1 MNRAAVLKLG
11 IVVLIFGAAFPVLK
25 WGLSGGATPVWFAA
39 WRAVMSAGVALAV
52 VLAMQGLA
60 WPTRADLAPIFGIG
74 LFQIAGFF
82 LLLYAALTLVPAG
95 TASVLSYTTA
105 LWLVPISA
113 LWLRERVTGRRLLA
127 VGLGLAGILAIA
139 NPATLDYAQPGQLLG
154 VGLLLAAA
162 LSWAIA
168 IATLRAS
175 RAKLSTVQMLP
186 FAFAV
191 ASLVLLP
198 LALLLEPEGGLSRE
212 APPVIALLAVGLLG
226 PIATWAASEVS
237 RDLPA
242 VVSSLGF
249 LGTPVLGLLL
259 SVAVLGEP
267 LTWGLAVG
275 AALVVAGVAVA
286 ARG

>member
-1 MNRAAVLKLG
+1 VNRAAVVKLG
-11 IVVLIFGAAFPVLK
+11 LVVLIFGAAFPVLK
-25 WGLSGGATPVWFAA
+25 WGLTGGATPVWFAA

-60 WPTRADLAPIFGIG
+60 WPSRADLAPILGIG

-113 LWLRERVTGRRLLA
+113 LWLRERLTGKRLLA
-127 VGLGLAGILAIA
+127 VALGLAGILAIA
-139 NPATLDYAQPGQLLG
+139 NPATLDTTQPGQLLG

-168 IATLRAS
+168 IAMLRAA

-212 APPVIALLAVGLLG
+212 SAPVIALLAVGLLG
-226 PIATWAASEVS
+226 PVATWAASEVS

-259 SVAVLGEP
+259 SVVVLGEP
-267 LTWGLAVG
+267 LTLGLALG

>member
-1 MNRAAVLKLG
+1 VNRAAVLKLG

-25 WGLSGGATPVWFAA
+25 WGLTGGATPVWFAA
-39 WRAVMSAGVALAV
+39 WRAIMSAGVALAV

-60 WPTRADLAPIFGIG
+60 WPSRADLAPILGIG

-113 LWLRERVTGRRLLA
+113 LWLRERLTGKRLLA
-127 VGLGLAGILAIA
+127 VALGLAGILAIA
-139 NPATLDYAQPGQLLG
+139 NPATLDTTQPGQLLG

-168 IATLRAS
+168 IAMLRAA

-212 APPVIALLAVGLLG
+212 SAPVIALLAVGLLG
-226 PIATWAASEVS
+226 PVATWAASEVS

-259 SVAVLGEP
+259 SVVVLGEP
-267 LTWGLAVG
+267 LTLGLALG

>member
-25 WGLSGGATPVWFAA
+25 WGLTGGATPVWFAA
-39 WRAVMSAGVALAV
+39 WRAIMSAGVALAV

-60 WPTRADLAPIFGIG
+60 WPSRADLAPILGIG

-113 LWLRERVTGRRLLA
+113 LWLRERLTGKRLLA
-127 VGLGLAGILAIA
+127 VALGLAGILAIA
-139 NPATLDYAQPGQLLG
+139 NPATLDTTQPGQLLG

-168 IATLRAS
+168 IAMLRAA

-212 APPVIALLAVGLLG
+212 SAPVIALLAVGLLG
-226 PIATWAASEVS
+226 PVATWAASEVS

-259 SVAVLGEP
+259 SVVVLGEP
-267 LTWGLAVG
+267 LTLGLAVG

>member
-25 WGLSGGATPVWFAA
+25 WGLTGGATPVWFAA
-39 WRAVMSAGVALAV
+39 WRAIMSAGVALAV

-60 WPTRADLAPIFGIG
+60 WPSRADLAPILGIG

-113 LWLRERVTGRRLLA
+113 LWLRERLTGKRLLA
-127 VGLGLAGILAIA
+127 VALGLAGILAIA
-139 NPATLDYAQPGQLLG
+139 NPATLDTAQPGQLLG

-168 IATLRAS
+168 IAMLRAA

-212 APPVIALLAVGLLG
+212 SAPVIALLAVGLLG
-226 PIATWAASEVS
+226 PVATWAASEVS

-267 LTWGLAVG
+267 LTLGLAVG

>member
-25 WGLSGGATPVWFAA
+25 WGLTGGATPVWFAA
-39 WRAVMSAGVALAV
+39 WRAIMSAGVALAV

-60 WPTRADLAPIFGIG
+60 WPSRADLAPILGIG

-113 LWLRERVTGRRLLA
+113 LWLRERLTGKRLLA
-127 VGLGLAGILAIA
+127 VALGLAGILAIA
-139 NPATLDYAQPGQLLG
+139 NPATLDTTQPGQLLG

-168 IATLRAS
+168 IAMLRAA

-212 APPVIALLAVGLLG
+212 SAPVIALLAVGLLG
-226 PIATWAASEVS
+226 PVATWAASEVS

-267 LTWGLAVG
+267 LTLGLALG

>member
-25 WGLSGGATPVWFAA
+25 WGLTGGATPVWFAA

-60 WPTRADLAPIFGIG
+60 WPSRADLAPILGIG

-113 LWLRERVTGRRLLA
+113 LWLRERLTGKRLLA
-127 VGLGLAGILAIA
+127 VALGLAGILAIA
-139 NPATLDYAQPGQLLG
+139 NPATLDTTQPGQLLG

-168 IATLRAS
+168 IAMLRAA

-212 APPVIALLAVGLLG
+212 SAPVIALLAVGLLG
-226 PIATWAASEVS
+226 PVATWAASEVS

-267 LTWGLAVG
+267 LTLGLALG

>member
-1 MNRAAVLKLG
+1 VNRAAVLKLG

-25 WGLSGGATPVWFAA
+25 WGLTGGATPVWFAA

-60 WPTRADLAPIFGIG
+60 WPSRADLAPILGIG

-113 LWLRERVTGRRLLA
+113 LWLRERLTGKRLLA
-127 VGLGLAGILAIA
+127 VALGLAGILAIA
-139 NPATLDYAQPGQLLG
+139 NPATLDTTQPGQLLG

-168 IATLRAS
+168 IAMLRAA

-212 APPVIALLAVGLLG
+212 SAPVIALLAVGLLG
-226 PIATWAASEVS
+226 PVATWAASEVS

-267 LTWGLAVG
+267 LTLGLALG

>member
-1 MNRAAVLKLG
+1 VNRAAVLKLG

-25 WGLSGGATPVWFAA
+25 WGLTGGATPVWFAA
-39 WRAVMSAGVALAV
+39 WRAIMSAGVALAV

-60 WPTRADLAPIFGIG
+60 WPSRADLAPILGIG

-113 LWLRERVTGRRLLA
+113 LWLRERLTGKRLLA
-127 VGLGLAGILAIA
+127 VALGLAGILAIA
-139 NPATLDYAQPGQLLG
+139 NPATLDTTQPGQLLG

-168 IATLRAS
+168 IAMLRAA

-212 APPVIALLAVGLLG
+212 SAPVIALLAVGLLG
-226 PIATWAASEVS
+226 PVATWAASEVS

-267 LTWGLAVG
+267 LTLGLALG